1 MLHMIVLG
9 LCGLLIAAALAGF
22 FVSFWRQRPDPSDS
36 SRSPPIL

>member
-22 FVSFWRQRPDPSDS
+22 FLSFWRAETARPE
-36 SRSPPIL
+36 